1 MVKKEEAMSLKC
13 ENIIKKYQK
22 TEVLK
27 NINLEIEH
35 GKIYGLIG
43 RNGAGKTTL
52 LSILTAQNPI
62 TSGVVTYD
70 GMPVWE
76 NQKALDHLCFSRELN
91 SSSTLGPNTMKIKE
105 YLRIA
110 SIFYPNWDKQMADQL
125 VKMFHLDVK
134 KSISRISKG
143 MMSMVTVI
151 VAMASKADITIM
163 DEPVSGLDVVAREQ
177 FYRLLL
183 EEYANTGRTFVIST
197 HIIEEAAD
205 VFEEVIILKEG
216 SVICKENTQELLE
229 RSLHVSGSAQDVDAA
244 CEGLTVHRV
253 TNMGRSKGVTVILE
267 KGQKIADG
275 YDVTIQ
281 PVSLQELFLALCGEE
296 AAV

>member
-1 MVKKEEAMSLKC
+1 MSLKC
-13 ENIIKKYQK
+13 ENIVK
-22 TEVLK
+22 TYNKTDVLK

-52 LSILTAQNPI
+52 LSVMTAQNPV
-62 TSGVVTYD
+62 TGGTVTYD

-91 SSSTLGPNTMKIKE
+91 AATTFGPNTMKIKE
-105 YLRIA
+105 YLKTA
-110 SIFYPNWDKQMADQL
+110 SIFYPKWDKQMAEQL
-125 VKMFHLDVK
+125 INLFHLDVK
-134 KSISRISKG
+134 KRISKISKG

-151 VAMASKADITIM
+151 VALASKADITIM
-163 DEPVSGLDVVAREQ
+163 DEPVAGLDVVAREQ
-177 FYRLLL
+177 FYRLIL
-183 EEYANTGRTFVIST
+183 EEYTNTGRTFIIST

-216 SVICKENTQELLE
+216 MVVCKENTQDLLS
-229 RSLHVSGSAQDVDAA
+229 RSFHVSGNAEDVDAA
-244 CEGLTVHRV
+244 CAGLTMHRV
-253 TNMGRSKGVTVILE
+253 NKMGRSKGVTVILE
-267 KGQKIADG
+267 KGQEIANG

-281 PVSLQELFLALCGEE
+281 PVSLQELFLAVCGEE
-296 AAV
+296 NAV

>member
-1 MVKKEEAMSLKC
+1 MSLKC
-13 ENIIKKYQK
+13 ENIVK
-22 TEVLK
+22 TYNKTDVLK

-52 LSILTAQNPI
+52 LSVMTAQNPV
-62 TSGVVTYD
+62 TGGTVTYD

-91 SSSTLGPNTMKIKE
+91 AATTFGPNTMKIKE
-105 YLRIA
+105 YLKTA
-110 SIFYPNWDKQMADQL
+110 SIFYPKWDKQMAEQL
-125 VKMFHLDVK
+125 INLFHLDVK
-134 KSISRISKG
+134 KRISKISKG

-151 VAMASKADITIM
+151 VALASKADITIM
-163 DEPVSGLDVVAREQ
+163 DEPVAGLDVVAREQ
-177 FYRLLL
+177 FYRLIL
-183 EEYANTGRTFVIST
+183 EEYTNTGRTFIIST

-216 SVICKENTQELLE
+216 MVVCKENTQDLLS
-229 RSLHVSGSAQDVDAA
+229 RSFHVSGNAEYVDAA
-244 CEGLTVHRV
+244 CAGLTMHRV
-253 TNMGRSKGVTVILE
+253 NKMGRSKGVTVILE
-267 KGQKIADG
+267 KGQEIANG

-281 PVSLQELFLALCGEE
+281 PVSLQELFLAVCGEE
-296 AAV
+296 NAV

>member
-1 MVKKEEAMSLKC
+1 MSLKC
-13 ENIIKKYQK
+13 ENIVK
-22 TEVLK
+22 TYNKTDVLK

-52 LSILTAQNPI
+52 LSVMTAQNPV
-62 TSGVVTYD
+62 TGGTVTYD

-91 SSSTLGPNTMKIKE
+91 AATTFGPNTMKIKE
-105 YLRIA
+105 YLKTA
-110 SIFYPNWDKQMADQL
+110 SIFYPKWDKQMAEQL
-125 VKMFHLDVK
+125 IDLFHLDVK
-134 KSISRISKG
+134 KRISKISKG

-151 VAMASKADITIM
+151 VALASKADITIM
-163 DEPVSGLDVVAREQ
+163 DEPVAGLDVVAREQ
-177 FYRLLL
+177 FYRLIL
-183 EEYANTGRTFVIST
+183 EEYTNTGRTFIIST

-216 SVICKENTQELLE
+216 MVVCKENTQDLLS
-229 RSLHVSGSAQDVDAA
+229 RSFHVSGNAEDVDAA
-244 CEGLTVHRV
+244 CAGLTMHRV
-253 TNMGRSKGVTVILE
+253 NKMGRSKGVTVILE
-267 KGQKIADG
+267 KGQEIANG

-281 PVSLQELFLALCGEE
+281 PVSLQELFLAVCGEE
-296 AAV
+296 NAV

>member
-76 NQKALDHLCFSRELN
+76 NQKALDHLCFSL
-91 SSSTLGPNTMKIKE
+91 SLI
-105 YLRIA
+105 
-110 SIFYPNWDKQMADQL
+110 
-125 VKMFHLDVK
+125 
-134 KSISRISKG
+134 
-143 MMSMVTVI
+143 
-151 VAMASKADITIM
+151 
-163 DEPVSGLDVVAREQ
+163 
-177 FYRLLL
+177 
-183 EEYANTGRTFVIST
+183 
-197 HIIEEAAD
+197 HI
-205 VFEEVIILKEG
+205 
-216 SVICKENTQELLE
+216 
-229 RSLHVSGSAQDVDAA
+229 
-244 CEGLTVHRV
+244 
-253 TNMGRSKGVTVILE
+253 
-267 KGQKIADG
+267 
-275 YDVTIQ
+275 
-281 PVSLQELFLALCGEE
+281 
-296 AAV
+296 

>member
-1 MVKKEEAMSLKC
+1 MSLKC
-13 ENIIKKYQK
+13 ENIVK
-22 TEVLK
+22 TYNKTDVLK

-52 LSILTAQNPI
+52 LSVMTAQNPV
-62 TSGVVTYD
+62 TGGTVTYD

-91 SSSTLGPNTMKIKE
+91 AATTFGPNTMKIKE
-105 YLRIA
+105 YLKTA
-110 SIFYPNWDKQMADQL
+110 SIFYPKWDKQMAEQL
-125 VKMFHLDVK
+125 IDLFHLDVK
-134 KSISRISKG
+134 KRISKISKG

-151 VAMASKADITIM
+151 VALASKADITIM
-163 DEPVSGLDVVAREQ
+163 DEPVAGLDVVAREQ
-177 FYRLLL
+177 FYRLIL
-183 EEYANTGRTFVIST
+183 EEYTNTGRTFIIST

-216 SVICKENTQELLE
+216 MVVCKENTQDLLS
-229 RSLHVSGSAQDVDAA
+229 RSFHVSGNAEYVDAA
-244 CEGLTVHRV
+244 CAGLTMHRV
-253 TNMGRSKGVTVILE
+253 NKMGRSKGVTVILE
-267 KGQKIADG
+267 KGQEIANG

-281 PVSLQELFLALCGEE
+281 PVSLQELFLAVCGEE
-296 AAV
+296 NAV